1 MNQSSNDAGAA
12 AVVTASDITA
22 LLGRVQAGDRDAAD
36 IAFSA
41 LYPELR
47 RIAHSR
53 LRHGG
58 DRVSLDT
65 TALVHDSYLRF
76 VQAKSLDVSCRGHFL
91 AYASKVMRSVIVDM
105 IREVNAERRGGGRFD
120 LTLNTAIAEGAAAD
134 TGSEALHVHD
144 ALARLEAADPRMA
157 TVVEMRYFGGF
168 SDPEIADALGVT
180 VRTVGRDWEKARLF
194 LHAMLSETGRPLAG

>member
-1 MNQSSNDAGAA
+1 MASNDDDVSSG
-12 AVVTASDITA
+12 VVTGADITA
-22 LLGRVQAGDRDAAD
+22 LLGRVQAGDRDAAGV
-36 IAFSA
+36 AFSA

-76 VQAKSLDVSCRGHFL
+76 VQAKSLDVSCRAHFL

-105 IREVNAERRGGGRFD
+105 IREINAERRGGGRFD
-120 LTLNTAIAEGAAAD
+120 LTLNTAIAESHSAVPD
-134 TGSEALHVHD
+134 SEALHVHD
-144 ALARLEAADPRMA
+144 ALVRLEAADPRMA

-168 SDPEIADALGVT
+168 SDPEIAEALGVT
-180 VRTVGRDWEKARLF
+180 VRTVGRDWEKARVF
-194 LHAMLSETGRPLAG
+194 LYSMLKR